1 MSFSN
6 LRIGQKYSKKD
17 LSRIFDN
24 NNISKIRRCI
34 YNLDKSNT
42 LFFVDL
48 EKEGKEE
55 RFHFNDYFEGDFFHW
70 DSQANQHIETPKIKE
85 IINGSRIPHL
95 FIRVTPRIKSITQP
109 FVYCGRLKYV
119 EYVEGTSYPVH
130 FIFQNTDYQDNTNNK
145 NLLDVYF
152 WKPDKIGGSSEFK
165 VTNRDTVSEERKR
178 KYKEPNT
185 TERSGLVTSRVGQG
199 YYRQQI
205 IEKWESKCPVTK
217 SELLQVLI
225 SSHIVP
231 WSECNDKE
239 RLDVENGILL
249 SPNIDSLFDKCLISF
264 SDDGQMISSSKLSD
278 EELKRLGIPEGVTI
292 KVTEGMKKYLKK
304 HRERLLQ

>member
-1 MSFSN
+1 M
-6 LRIGQKYSKKD
+6 
-17 LSRIFDN
+17 
-24 NNISKIRRCI
+24 
-34 YNLDKSNT
+34 
-42 LFFVDL
+42 
-48 EKEGKEE
+48 
-55 RFHFNDYFEGDFFHW
+55 
-70 DSQANQHIETPKIKE
+70 
-85 IINGSRIPHL
+85 
-95 FIRVTPRIKSITQP
+95 
-109 FVYCGRLKYV
+109 

-130 FIFQNTDYQDNTNNK
+130 FIFQNTDYQDNTDNK

-225 SSHIVP
+225 SSGGGGTY
-231 WSECNDKE
+231 
-239 RLDVENGILL
+239 DVLH